1 VTDLV
6 ELTAALVDIPSVSHD
21 ERAITDDL
29 AARLAAAPWLDVTR
43 VGENLVARTHL
54 GRSQRLV
61 LGGHTDTVPANGN
74 QGARIEGDVLWGLG
88 SCDMKGGVAVL
99 LELALTV
106 PEPAIDVT
114 YVFYECEEIDSK
126 YNGVERLFRER
137 PDLLVGD
144 AALLAE
150 PTGAMVEAGCQG
162 TMRVVVTQR
171 GVRAHSARPW
181 LGVNAIHRL
190 GPVLTAVTA
199 YEGRQVDIDGC
210 LFLEALSAVGV
221 EGGVAGNVVPDRATV
236 VLNHRFAPDRT
247 PEDAEAS
254 VRRVVGEVDDFE
266 VVDYAVAA
274 APGLGHPLLRSLV
287 AASGGPPRAK
297 LGWTDVARFA
307 SRGIPATNFGPGDPN
322 VAHAADE
329 RVTRAELEKVHS
341 VLKSLL
347 G

>member
-1 VTDLV
+1 MTDLV
-6 ELTAALVDIPSVSHD
+6 QLTAALVDIPSVSHN
-21 ERAITDDL
+21 EMAITDDL
-29 AARLAAAPWLDVTR
+29 AGRLAAAPWLDVTR

-54 GRSQRLV
+54 GRSQRL
-61 LGGHTDTVPANGN
+61 LIGGHTDTVPANGN
-74 QGARIEGDVLWGLG
+74 ERARIEGDVLWGLG
-88 SCDMKGGVAVL
+88 SCDMKSGLAVM

-106 PEPAIDVT
+106 PEPGIDVT
-114 YVFYECEEIDSK
+114 YVFYECEEIDSQ

-137 PDLLVGD
+137 PDLV
-144 AALLAE
+144 AAGAAILAE

-162 TMRVVVTQR
+162 TMRAVVTQR

-190 GPVLTAVTA
+190 GPVLTAVA
-199 YEGRQVDIDGC
+199 GFQGRQVDIDGC
-210 LFLEALSAVGV
+210 LYLEALSAVGV

-247 PEDAEAS
+247 PDQAEAS
-254 VRRVVGEVDDFE
+254 LRQIVGAVDEFE
-266 VVDYAVAA
+266 VVDFAVAA
-274 APGLGHPLLRSLV
+274 APGLGHPLLKSLV

-329 RVTRAELEKVHS
+329 RVTRAELEKVYS
-341 VLKSLL
+341 VLRTLL